1 MGNQQSAS
9 TVQNINTNY
18 DTFVKYIDT
27 IAAEYITGSTF
38 SSLKNLANPEQC
50 NRLVIITADLF
61 NKRLSAREVQ
71 HLYRRRT
78 GVLEQGDYKDD
89 FTKNKLVY
97 FRKDDTDKL
106 NVQDARLKR
115 NMCIGISR
123 FYVQVAHLFAA
134 IMNTVKVWSPND
146 GTSGVAAKGTLSFCD
161 SQTYGLFTK
170 QTDPRAQAQSA
181 NELFNLPSNAT
192 TVSIDPGV
200 CSTLKSGDRLSN
212 IPAFKTLDALYANL
226 FEYTGN
232 NAGRFIGMTDE
243 MRKKVYINDVRAFYG
258 MLHGINASDV
268 PPHVVSFQD
277 IPLPDIQS
285 CRENRLKSGR
295 FDLTGN
301 NGENY
306 KLYREYADHIM
317 KMMLQS
323 KNDRAALISL
333 LNEVFVVEP
342 MTDAELEKEQERLRG
357 SSSYLFSGDGSS
369 SSSSRRE
376 NKYKIY
382 IHPELTETK
391 LQNIV
396 NAARV
401 MIVKIYTNCQ
411 SNFLKGL
418 QLLEAISAQIQAQ
431 DLRGRRD
438 AAYTTEQR
446 GRSGE
451 LYNDTDYNNN
461 NNNERR
467 GNVRFEEPPQRPYQ
481 YQRQRYSEE
490 QEQEQQRQEQQQDK
504 KNELSLQQKHQINDE
519 KYKQYDIKRYSEL
532 MNTLNEMKREIRD
545 KNPNNSEELNN
556 IIDKEVEKIIN
567 KGYELINDKRSRNT
581 INITFDTLNRDLLT
595 TKDIISRM
603 MMKRQ

>member
-146 GTSGVAAKGTLSFCD
+146 GTAGVAAKGTLSFCD

-181 NELFNLPSNAT
+181 NELFNLPPNAT
-192 TVSIDPGV
+192 AVSIDSGV

-277 IPLPDIQS
+277 IPLPDIQT

-306 KLYREYADHIM
+306 KLYREYANHIM

-342 MTDAELEKEQERLRG
+342 MTDAELEKEQERLRS
-357 SSSYLFSGDGSS
+357 SSSYLFSGDG

-451 LYNDTDYNNN
+451 LYNNNNNDTADYNNN
-461 NNNERR
+461 TDYNNNERR

-481 YQRQRYSEE
+481 RQRYSEE
-490 QEQEQQRQEQQQDK
+490 QEQEQQQ
-504 KNELSLQQKHQINDE
+504 HQINDE

-532 MNTLNEMKREIRD
+532 MNTLNEMKIEIRD
-545 KNPNNSEELNN
+545 KNLNNSDELNN

-567 KGYELINDKRSRNT
+567 KGYELINDRRSRNT

-595 TKDIISRM
+595 TKEIISRM
-603 MMKRQ
+603 MTKRQ

>member
-1 MGNQQSAS
+1 MGDPSPKKIISMEYTTTQMGNQQSAS

-38 SSLKNLANPEQC
+38 SSLKDLANPNTC
-50 NRLVIITADLF
+50 DRLVIITADLF

-134 IMNTVKVWSPND
+134 IMNTVKVWNAD
-146 GTSGVAAKGTLSFCD
+146 KDKGGTLSFCD
-161 SQTYGLFTK
+161 TQTYGLFTK
-170 QTDPRAQAQSA
+170 RTDPSGLANSA
-181 NELFNLPSNAT
+181 NDLFNLPPNADAVT
-192 TVSIDPGV
+192 IDPGV
-200 CSTLKSGDRLSN
+200 CSTLKSGTRLSE
-212 IPAFKTLDALYANL
+212 IPAFKTLDQLYANI
-226 FEYTGN
+226 FEYTGS
-232 NAGRFIGMTDE
+232 NAGKFVGMTDE

-258 MLHGINASDV
+258 MLHGKNASEV
-268 PPHVVSFQD
+268 PPNVVSFQD
-277 IPLPDIQS
+277 IPLPDITS

-295 FDLTGN
+295 LDLKGN

-306 KLYREYADHIM
+306 KLYSEYANHIM

-342 MTDAELEKEQERLRG
+342 MTDAELEKEQNDRLRRV
-357 SSSYLFSGDGSS
+357 SSYLFSGDD
-369 SSSSRRE
+369 SSSRRE

-411 SNFLKGL
+411 SNFLNGL
-418 QLLEAISAQIQAQ
+418 KLLEAISAQLQSQ

-438 AAYTTEQR
+438 TAYNNEHIE
-446 GRSGE
+446 RSGNNN
-451 LYNDTDYNNN
+451 YNDTNNYNN

-467 GNVRFEEPPQRPYQ
+467 RNVQFEEPQQPQQPQRNRESQ
-481 YQRQRYSEE
+481 
-490 QEQEQQRQEQQQDK
+490 QEQQPQQQLTLEQKHQKNKEFYKNYEIKKYKELIDTLSEMK
-504 KNELSLQQKHQINDE
+504 RDIDNKNPDNKNEL
-519 KYKQYDIKRYSEL
+519 
-532 MNTLNEMKREIRD
+532 
-545 KNPNNSEELNN
+545 NS
-556 IIDKEVEKIIN
+556 IIDKKMKEIIN
-567 KGYELINDKRSRNT
+567 KGDELINDKRSVNT
-581 INITFDTLNRDLLT
+581 INATFDALNREVLT
-595 TKDIISRM
+595 TKEIIRTM
-603 MMKRQ
+603 MAR